1 MSSYTPKFDNKC
13 YITTNSP
20 DGKITTF
27 VDSTSFVTMSKHPGT
42 TLRYAYSAA
51 STPSL
56 IDDTDLTAH
65 QEITKQE
72 EILFI
77 PSAGGSAAAFFQL
90 DPNPDETEGIMH
102 RTRTLDYAH
111 IAEGEVEY
119 TVNSGEKRIFKKG
132 DVVVQRAGW
141 HAWKN
146 ISKTEG
152 ATIFVVVI
160 GGEGAT
166 EGFMEFPSA

>member
-1 MSSYTPKFDNKC
+1 MSSHAPKFDNKC

-27 VDSTSFVTMSKHPGT
+27 VDSTSFVTKSTHPGLT
-42 TLRYAYSAA
+42 SMYAYSAA

-56 IDDTDLTAH
+56 TDDTDLKAH

-72 EILFI
+72 KIVTF
-77 PSAGGSAAAFFQL
+77 PSAGGSAAAFLHF
-90 DPNPDETEGIMH
+90 DPNPNGTEGFMH
-102 RTRTLDYAH
+102 RTRTLDYVH
-111 IAEGEVEY
+111 VAEGEVEY
-119 TVNSGEKRIFKKG
+119 SVNSGEKKIFKKG
-132 DVVVQRAGW
+132 DVVIQRAGW

-146 ISKTEG
+146 VSKTEG
-152 ATIFVVVI
+152 VTLFAVAI
-160 GGEGAT
+160 GAEGAT